1 MSDGSTH
8 FTINPGTRRRWAR
21 PSRTSV
27 VAVLF
32 FTVLVATITGFSGIA
47 FAANPAADIDQCAND
62 QAPSPNTDGCN
73 SNANQWVNGN
83 LGASKSFYKEGDSI
97 PYRLKF
103 TNLATSGSHN
113 VIIEWD
119 TTKSDKHALDYI
131 TTFNRTVANANP
143 CLGVS
148 GCNPGTFTTFAIPAD
163 PQVTGAGVT
172 PVAGNFQFYGG
183 TITSVSAYSYPNGA
197 GFTGDKSARITIT
210 FTASVANPVLAWG
223 GHIATRA
230 DWGTNNSAVAI
241 SGSPY
246 HTRLIDLDGSGGNQ
260 DRSLSAEAVVFPA
273 SITIVKNAVPNDP
286 QDFSFTSTGGLT
298 PANPIL
304 DDDAGAGDSATP
316 NSQAYNGIENF
327 TTYTFTE
334 ASVPDWVLTFGDPVC
349 TVTTPNGGSQSGNL
363 GTRTLTVNLA
373 EGENVTCTFI
383 NSKQNADIAIT
394 KVADAGTVNAGEQ
407 IGFTITVTNIGPGTA
422 QGVTLSDTLPTGSG
436 LNWSIDAVNSDT
448 GCSISTGSLTC
459 NFGTL
464 ASGSSK
470 HVHITSPTT
479 SASCGPVNNTADVTT
494 SNDGSDSASDSIE
507 VQCAAIDVAKEADDP
522 SVSAGDTIGF
532 TITVTNNG
540 AGVAKDVTLTDTLP
554 TDTGTSWSI
563 DGGTGAADCAI
574 AAGVLTCDFGDM
586 ASGASFTVHISS
598 PTTAGTAVDSP
609 VDNTADVTTSNDG
622 SDSASDEV
630 EVLGAAIDVA
640 KEADD
645 PSVSAGDT
653 IGFTITVTNN
663 GAGVAKDVTLT
674 DTLPTDTGTSW
685 SIDGGTGAA
694 DCAIAAGVLTCDFGD
709 MASGASFTVHISSP
723 TSFATC
729 GTVTNTASV
738 AGSNDGSDSDS
749 DSVTVQC
756 PSLTITKTANPVGPV
771 DAGNPI
777 GFDIVVSNGGPG
789 VAKSVTVNDPLP
801 TGSGISWSINPAVA
815 GCSIAANTLTCSLGD
830 LASGASVTIHVTSP
844 TTTASCGTHTNQA
857 SASATNH
864 ATVQSQ
870 QASVTV
876 QCPSLT
882 ITKTA
887 NPVGPVDAGNPIG
900 FDIVVSNGGPG
911 VAKSVTV
918 NDPLPTGS
926 GISWSINPAVA
937 GCSIAA
943 NTLTCSLGDLAS
955 GASVTIHVTSPT
967 TTASCGTYTNQAS
980 ASATNHATVQ
990 SQQASVT
997 VNCPKV
1003 GQITPTGTTCNQFN
1017 EGTATT
1023 LSELLYTTR
1032 NGQINS
1038 VAPGVFFYWIKVTAV
1053 AGGNTFTVNQSVTP
1067 AAYPFFSQA
1076 SGSFVFNSS
1085 CLKVS
1090 TQTIGTSNGV
1100 TTINFTAPSAGTY
1113 IIGIKYDSG
1122 SVKGFAPPI
1131 GQTSAHYDFS
1141 TGGVPG
1147 STQGINLNP
1156 KP

>member
-1 MSDGSTH
+1 
-8 FTINPGTRRRWAR
+8 
-21 PSRTSV
+21 
-27 VAVLF
+27 
-32 FTVLVATITGFSGIA
+32 
-47 FAANPAADIDQCAND
+47 
-62 QAPSPNTDGCN
+62 
-73 SNANQWVNGN
+73 
-83 LGASKSFYKEGDSI
+83 
-97 PYRLKF
+97 
-103 TNLATSGSHN
+103 
-113 VIIEWD
+113 
-119 TTKSDKHALDYI
+119 
-131 TTFNRTVANANP
+131 
-143 CLGVS
+143 
-148 GCNPGTFTTFAIPAD
+148 
-163 PQVTGAGVT
+163 
-172 PVAGNFQFYGG
+172 
-183 TITSVSAYSYPNGA
+183 
-197 GFTGDKSARITIT
+197 
-210 FTASVANPVLAWG
+210 
-223 GHIATRA
+223 
-230 DWGTNNSAVAI
+230 
-241 SGSPY
+241 
-246 HTRLIDLDGSGGNQ
+246 
-260 DRSLSAEAVVFPA
+260 
-273 SITIVKNAVPNDP
+273 
-286 QDFSFTSTGGLT
+286 
-298 PANPIL
+298 
-304 DDDAGAGDSATP
+304 
-316 NSQAYNGIENF
+316 
-327 TTYTFTE
+327 
-334 ASVPDWVLTFGDPVC
+334 
-349 TVTTPNGGSQSGNL
+349 
-363 GTRTLTVNLA
+363 
-373 EGENVTCTFI
+373 
-383 NSKQNADIAIT
+383 
-394 KVADAGTVNAGEQ
+394 
-407 IGFTITVTNIGPGTA
+407 
-422 QGVTLSDTLPTGSG
+422 
-436 LNWSIDAVNSDT
+436 
-448 GCSISTGSLTC
+448 
-459 NFGTL
+459 
-464 ASGSSK
+464 
-470 HVHITSPTT
+470 
-479 SASCGPVNNTADVTT
+479 
-494 SNDGSDSASDSIE
+494 
-507 VQCAAIDVAKEADDP
+507 
-522 SVSAGDTIGF
+522 
-532 TITVTNNG
+532 
-540 AGVAKDVTLTDTLP
+540 
-554 TDTGTSWSI
+554 
-563 DGGTGAADCAI
+563 
-574 AAGVLTCDFGDM
+574 M

-749 DSVTVQC
+749 DST
-756 PSLTITKTANPVGPV
+756 
-771 DAGNPI
+771 
-777 GFDIVVSNGGPG
+777 
-789 VAKSVTVNDPLP
+789 
-801 TGSGISWSINPAVA
+801 
-815 GCSIAANTLTCSLGD
+815 
-830 LASGASVTIHVTSP
+830 
-844 TTTASCGTHTNQA
+844 
-857 SASATNH
+857 
-864 ATVQSQ
+864 
-870 QASVTV
+870 TV

-990 SQQASVT
+990 SQQAAVT

-1017 EGTATT
+1017 EGSATT

-1085 CLKVS
+1085 CVKVS

-1122 SVKGFAPPI
+1122 SVKGFTPPI

-1156 KP
+1156 KL